1 VNQDTQKK
9 TYEKVAVLGVK
20 REAGYLYFL
29 RGSDVYRTALN
40 GPQNHGLPT
49 PSTKTGAEKVAEG
62 NFTRD
67 PNYLYFIDE
76 SGDVSRVPRLASR
89 PPEFVVGFLFDSDLK
104 LVVLIRKRRPKWMNG
119 RYNGVGGHVEEV
131 DAEKAEAADTT
142 PELQAMIREWREETG
157 DDQEIGWKPFMK
169 LETRG
174 GVIHFFAGTGD
185 VSRART
191 VTDEKVNWW
200 EAANMPS
207 NVLPNLR
214 WLVPM
219 AQNHLR
225 ESDSCDYF
233 QIQETSYRSE
243 LDRS

>member
-131 DAEKAEAADTT
+131 VGEFASLFAGGFGGADLEAAVNGHGIGAD
-142 PELQAMIREWREETG
+142 ELSFAARSAQRPREFERERAFARSGGAGDHDQA
-157 DDQEIGWKPFMK
+157 
-169 LETRG
+169 
-174 GVIHFFAGTGD
+174 
-185 VSRART
+185 
-191 VTDEKVNWW
+191 
-200 EAANMPS
+200 
-207 NVLPNLR
+207 VLF
-214 WLVPM
+214 
-219 AQNHLR
+219 
-225 ESDSCDYF
+225 ESHS
-233 QIQETSYRSE
+233 
-243 LDRS
+243 